1 MKKLVLIA
9 AALTAGVVMVPSVAS
24 ADPGQTIVKHTTVVK
39 TSDSNRRYDGGRR
52 WHTKTV
58 CTNKWRHG
66 RKWRQCHKVRTR
78 W

>member
-9 AALTAGVVMVPSVAS
+9 AALAAGAMIAPTVAS
-24 ADPGQTIVKHTTVVK
+24 ADPGQTTVTRTTV
-39 TSDSNRRYDGGRR
+39 TRTTDNERRYDGGRR
-52 WHTKTV
+52 WHWKTV

-66 RKWRQCHKVRTR
+66 KKWRQCRKVRVR